1 MHLRYTF
8 IAILLILLAF
18 HSNAQSQFTLQQAL
32 QTARENN
39 PELKV
44 EKYNLGIA
52 EADITDAG
60 LRPNFSLS
68 NETVQMSRPSDFE
81 KDPWSNPHNRE
92 AMWQLTKS
100 FQVAGQRKNKID
112 FANRGLDYAERNY
125 TEIESDLFTVVAEK
139 WIDVWTAR
147 KQLEMLQTAK
157 TYIDTLTTIN
167 RLRLKNDVITQ
178 TEMLRTELLADQYEI
193 QENTIRQQVQN
204 KQKELQFLLG
214 LEDPVA
220 IDTADTFLYPIPAN
234 IDTLLARALELRS
247 DVQASKSLIDM
258 SVANIKLQNSMAYP
272 QPELGVIWNPQNTIP
287 YVGFLVG
294 IDLPVFNRNQ
304 GERKKSL
311 VMRDQAEQNLITVKT
326 RLQTE
331 IETAFATYQLQA
343 QNAERYQAI
352 LRQSQTI
359 LDNVKY
365 TYLKGGTTIIDFL
378 EAQRSWL
385 ETQEQYYEIV
395 QGYRESYI
403 QLLRAAGLINQL
415 AQ

>member
-1 MHLRYTF
+1 MHLRYTL
-8 IAILLILLAF
+8 ISIILVLLAF
-18 HSNAQSQFTLQQAL
+18 HSGAQSQFTLQQAL

-44 EKYNLGIA
+44 EKFNLGIA

-60 LRPNFSLS
+60 LRPNFNLS
-68 NETVQMSRPSDFE
+68 NETIQMSRPSDFE
-81 KDPWSNPHNRE
+81 KDPWSNAHNRE
-92 AMWQLTKS
+92 AMWQLSKT
-100 FQVAGQRKNKID
+100 FQIAGQRKNKID

-193 QENTIRQQVQN
+193 QENTIRQRVIN

-214 LEDPVA
+214 LEEPVA
-220 IDTADTFLYPIPAN
+220 IDTSDNFLYPVPAN
-234 IDTLLARALELRS
+234 IDTLLSRALEMRS
-247 DVQASKSLIDM
+247 DVQASKSLVDM
-258 SVANIKLQNSMAYP
+258 SMANIKLQNSMAYP
-272 QPELGVIWNPQNTIP
+272 QPELGVIWNPQNAVPHFGIS
-287 YVGFLVG
+287 VG

-311 VMRDQAEQNLITVKT
+311 VMRDQAEQHLITVKT

-352 LRQSQTI
+352 LQQSQTI

-385 ETQEQYYEIV
+385 ETQEQYYETV
-395 QGYRESYI
+395 QEYRESYI
-403 QLLRAAGLINQL
+403 QLLHAAGLINQL

>member
-92 AMWQLTKS
+92 AMWQLSKS

-112 FANRGLDYAERNY
+112 FANRGRDYAERNY

-214 LEDPVA
+214 LEEPVV

-311 VMRDQAEQNLITVKT
+311 VMRDQAEQNLVTVKT